1 MEYYLVRHG
10 AVWVTCAEKKMLHVL
25 YSLCWIVSV
34 IISYFFLQTWPS
46 KSGFLYHSTY
56 VIDILRGQKVKLIQL
71 EWKLMERPYFFLIYS
86 LWFFKG
92 LRSLKN
98 WLLQQLSIKSLDQ
111 NLDFSLKS
119 RYFGF
124 EKNTAIP
131 SIFMTPVLYT
141 VTL

>member
-1 MEYYLVRHG
+1 MGPSGSHAQKKKCCMYCIAFAESSVLSFHTFFYKHG
-10 AVWVTCAEKKMLHVL
+10 LQNPVFCI
-25 YSLCWIVSV
+25 IV
-34 IISYFFLQTWPS
+34 
-46 KSGFLYHSTY
+46 HTY
-56 VIDILRGQKVKLIQL
+56 VIDILRGQQVKLFQL
-71 EWKLMERPYFFLIYS
+71 EWKLMERPYFFQIYS
-86 LWFFKG
+86 LWFLKG